1 MMEHLQPDNT
11 TGGSSDLSIY
21 IFNVKVKHPAMKL
34 FVSNTAETN
43 QFILVNSRYPV
54 SSPDNW

>member
-11 TGGSSDLSIY
+11 TGVVVTCQYTYLMWRSSIL
-21 IFNVKVKHPAMKL
+21 PMQL